1 MPFAHIH
8 ELLPTPR
15 HPQPGWVHW
24 LDLSPYNNTPIK
36 APAFV
41 LGDCFASLSSY
52 YHGHIGEAD
61 TGVYRLKDTGVTSA
75 GMMIH
80 DDTLVASNHLGHS
93 VAYCRGQ
100 VSVGRLGSPESY
112 TCSHVDNVVLLLA
125 GGYDVYGHWL
135 VDIMPKLFALQLA
148 GLDLDSLSYLV
159 PSNIQAF
166 GLEWLRLA
174 GLRDDQLVIY
184 DPNLEIVVARELIV
198 PVLLRSGSRASTLFK
213 GAVDFLLDV
222 LDRNNPGVR
231 VPTPEAIFISRARA
245 NRDGRIMLN
254 RDAIEAMAVD
264 CGYTLVYPER
274 LPIIDQVALFRGA
287 THIVGEYGSGLHG
300 SIFSA
305 PRTRVCSLRGAARH
319 PGFLQSGLAQALGQ
333 ECGYVLGDAP
343 IDAIQYQ
350 FSIDPAHF
358 RQALL
363 LMSLP
368 TT

>member
-1 MPFAHIH
+1 MAFVHIH

-15 HPQPGWVHW
+15 HPQPEWVRW
-24 LDLSPYNNTPIK
+24 LDLSPYTNTPIN
-36 APAFV
+36 APAFI

-61 TGVYRLKDTGVTSA
+61 TGVYRLQDTGVTSA
-75 GMMIH
+75 GMMIRG
-80 DDTLVASNHLGHS
+80 DTLVASNHLGHS

-100 VSVGRLGSPESY
+100 VSAGHLGLPESY
-112 TCSHVDNVVLLLA
+112 MCSNVDNVVLLLA

-148 GLDLDSLSYLV
+148 GLDLSSLSYLV

-166 GLEWLRLA
+166 GREWLRLA

-184 DPNLEIVVARELIV
+184 DPGREIVVARELIV
-198 PVLLRSGSRASTLFK
+198 PVLLRSGSRASALFK
-213 GAVDFLLDV
+213 GAVGFLLDA
-222 LDRNNPGVR
+222 LDRNSSSAKASASG
-231 VPTPEAIFISRARA
+231 AIFVSRARA
-245 NRDGRIMLN
+245 NRDGRTMLN
-254 RDAIEAMAVD
+254 RNAIEAIAVD
-264 CGYTLVYPER
+264 HGYTLVYPER

-287 THIVGEYGSGLHG
+287 TRIIGEYGSGLHG

-319 PGFLQSGLAQALGQ
+319 PGFLQSGLAQALDQ

-350 FSIDPAHF
+350 FNIDPAHF

-368 TT
+368 AT